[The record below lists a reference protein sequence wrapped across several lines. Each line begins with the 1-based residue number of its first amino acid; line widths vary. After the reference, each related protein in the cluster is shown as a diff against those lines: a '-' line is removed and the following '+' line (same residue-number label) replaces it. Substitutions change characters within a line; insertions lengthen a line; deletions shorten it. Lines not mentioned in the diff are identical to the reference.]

1 MVWASRT
8 GETDEGREGRVMD
21 LKFQQDEAMKRVAV
35 VDSMDYER
43 KVQRGLNDVG
53 GEMQLDVVQV
63 RKMRYSSV

>member
-1 MVWASRT
+1 
-8 GETDEGREGRVMD
+8 MD

-63 RKMRYSSV
+63 RKMRYSSLCELCVSFVVS